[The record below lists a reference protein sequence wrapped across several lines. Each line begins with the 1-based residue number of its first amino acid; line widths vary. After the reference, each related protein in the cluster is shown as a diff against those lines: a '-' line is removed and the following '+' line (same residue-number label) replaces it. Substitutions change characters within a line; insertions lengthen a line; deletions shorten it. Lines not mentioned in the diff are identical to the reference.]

1 MSVGVCIV
9 NRLGISL
16 AADSAGTLLGQ
27 NKMVYNSMNKVFSL
41 SRKFPYG
48 AIIYNKSVIYNA
60 SVEQIIKEFRTYLD
74 SKIGILNFFDII
86 NEFKEFIKINNE
98 YYKFNI
104 CEIPQ
109 IKKIIK
115 DLVVTWGNE
124 LKKLYDSTNLNPI
137 ECKIKEYIDIDE
149 NAPKYD
155 EEYNF
160 YDHIFNNY
168 FDFFCTE
175 MKIVFSEIFN
185 YQLYVDNIWKC
196 ICKFFNYKL
205 KFEENNYTGILFAG
219 YGTNDAFPKYMDI
232 HIYGVYGGELKY
244 EIVSNYEEA
253 FSSASIYPVAQSDVI
268 STFCEGITNN
278 LYRFIPITASNIIK
292 EKINT
297 LSEEEFSNEQ
307 KNKLQVLF
315 SNYEKEMIDQI
326 DFKSRKEEIDPLL
339 LGVQSI
345 QLSDL
350 AFLSESLVNLTSL
363 KRTYALNGMQ
373 QTVGG
378 PTDVAVISK
387 SDGFIWIKRKLYFDK
402 ELNIDYVN
410 KINN

>member
-16 AADSAGTLLGQ
+16 AADSAGTILGQ

-60 SVEQIIKEFRTYLD
+60 SVEQIIKEFRKYIDSGVTILD
-74 SKIGILNFFDII
+74 FFDIV
-86 NEFKEFIKINNE
+86 NEFKTFIKVHNE

-104 CEIPQ
+104 CEISQ
-109 IKKIIK
+109 IEKIIK

-124 LKKLYDSTNLNPI
+124 LKKIYDLNNLNPV
-137 ECKIKEYIDIDE
+137 ECKIKEYTNFDN
-149 NAPKYD
+149 NAPRYSGEYD
-155 EEYNF
+155 LYNHVF
-160 YDHIFNNY
+160 ENY
-168 FDFFCTE
+168 YNYYCKE
-175 MKIVFSEIFN
+175 MKIVFSEIFDHP
-185 YQLYVDNIWKC
+185 LYVDEIWKC
-196 ICKFFNYKL
+196 ICKWFNYKL
-205 KFEENNYTGILFAG
+205 KMEENNHVGILFAG
-219 YGTNDAFPKYMDI
+219 YGINDAFPKYIDI
-232 HIYGVYGGELKY
+232 HIYGVYGGQLKY
-244 EIVSNYEEA
+244 EISEKYEEA
-253 FSSASIYPVAQSDVI
+253 FSSASIYPIAQSDVI
-268 STFCEGITNN
+268 LTFCKGITNN
-278 LYRFIPITASNIIK
+278 LYRFIPITSSNIVK
-292 EKINT
+292 QKIND
-297 LSEEEFSNEQ
+297 LSENDFSLEQ
-307 KNKLQVLF
+307 KNKLLTIF
-315 SNYEKEMIDQI
+315 SSHEQEIVKQI

-339 LGVQSI
+339 FGVQSI

-387 SDGFIWIKRKLYFDK
+387 SDGFIWIKRKHYFDK
-402 ELNIDYVN
+402 ELNIDYIN
-410 KINN
+410 KTNN